1 MCGFFVFKQK
11 TAYEMRISDWSSDV
25 CSSDLAKL
33 ERSEKI
39 VYRLVLVDA
48 SEHRELP
55 GFEREQMVFIDTQAA
70 CQPPEVRPATLA
82 QRDKIEEREQ
92 GRGDECGEDTQFQ
105 SLTGNQ
111 KLIILDGERMV
122 GKASHTRRCKLQR
135 IRTEKGEVGRG
146 G

>member
-1 MCGFFVFKQK
+1 MVFVCFFVCKQK

-25 CSSDLAKL
+25 CSSDLRHSHGTSSVECRSLRRSRRRRAAGTDAKL

-55 GFEREQMVFIDTQAA
+55 GFEREQMVFIDTQAS

-82 QRDKIEEREQ
+82 QRDKIEERAQRSEEP
-92 GRGDECGEDTQFQ
+92 RLN
-105 SLTGNQ
+105 S
-111 KLIILDGERMV
+111 
-122 GKASHTRRCKLQR
+122 SH
-135 IRTEKGEVGRG
+135 
-146 G
+146 